1 MEMNK
6 IQKPQNCTDSFLDFN
21 GIYISFERRL
31 QNYRRPINKNLTKN
45 TWVNEPLITAEIQQ
59 GLGNK
64 VKSVV

>member
-1 MEMNK
+1 MNK
-6 IQKPQNCTDSFLDFN
+6 IQKPQNCTDSFL
-21 GIYISFERRL
+21 ISMEYIFHLKEDCK
-31 QNYRRPINKNLTKN
+31 NYRRPINKNLTKN